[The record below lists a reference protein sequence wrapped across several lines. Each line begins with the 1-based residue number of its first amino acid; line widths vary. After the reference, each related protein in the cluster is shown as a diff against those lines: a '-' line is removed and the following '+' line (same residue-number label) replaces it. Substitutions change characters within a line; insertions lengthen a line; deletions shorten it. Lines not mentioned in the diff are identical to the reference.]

1 MAAQR
6 AEYVAL
12 RDLQVNG
19 VRGYSEGDPVP
30 AGPVENC
37 GFVIGEDVAPSG
49 LALMPKPARNASR
62 NAWAAYAVDQGAE
75 AGRRRLDDPR
85 PAGRPSSR
93 SRHRSPTRPTRA
105 DGPRVRA

>member
-1 MAAQR
+1 MTVR

-12 RDLQVNG
+12 QTLYVNG

-30 AGPVENC
+30 AGAVDNC

-62 NAWAAYAVDQGAE
+62 AAWAAYAVDNGMPQAQADDMTRDQLVAQYEEPTPEEAAAE
-75 AGRRRLDDPR
+75 AEKSEG
-85 PAGRPSSR
+85 
-93 SRHRSPTRPTRA
+93 
-105 DGPRVRA
+105 